1 MKEEGIAKKLMK
13 SVREARA
20 QRKADELYEQ
30 ILSEICDI
38 LEAGDVIEDFDGHP
52 YKVGVLR
59 SITSIVV
66 CELREL
72 HSHKE
77 FMEQFAKITDNWGE
91 EE

>member
-1 MKEEGIAKKLMK
+1 MKEDDLF
-13 SVREARA
+13 
-20 QRKADELYEQ
+20 EQ
-30 ILSEICDI
+30 ILTEICDI
-38 LEAGDVIEDFDGHP
+38 LEAGDVIEDFDGQP
-52 YKVGVLR
+52 YAAGVLR
-59 SITSIVV
+59 SITSIIL